1 MAYMK
6 TAAELLIELGEAIR
20 ARRIA
25 LNWSQEEAA
34 RRAGIGVRTLR
45 RMETGGQATVANLVN
60 VAISLRCEDK
70 LGDLFPLPP
79 ARSMDEL
86 LQQQQ
91 RETAAPK
98 RPLRVRAG
106 KAKRP

>member
-1 MAYMK
+1 MLRTPK
-6 TAAELLIELGEAIR
+6 EILSDLGEAIR
-20 ARRIA
+20 ARRVA
-25 LNWSQEEAA
+25 FNYSQQEAA

-45 RMETGGQATVANLVN
+45 RMETGGQATIENLIN
-60 VAISLRCEDK
+60 VAIALRCEDR

-86 LQQQQ
+86 LQQQ
-91 RETAAPK
+91 REAAELK
-98 RPLRVRAG
+98 RPQRARAR

>member
-1 MAYMK
+1 MMRTPK
-6 TAAELLIELGEAIR
+6 EILSDLGEAIR
-20 ARRIA
+20 ARRVA
-25 LNWSQEEAA
+25 LNYSQQEAA

-45 RMETGGQATVANLVN
+45 RMETEGQGTIESLIN
-60 VAISLRCEDK
+60 VAIALRCEDR

-86 LQQQQ
+86 LKQQQ
-91 RETAAPK
+91 REAAELK
-98 RPLRVRAG
+98 RPQRARAR

>member
-1 MAYMK
+1 MLRVPK
-6 TAAELLIELGEAIR
+6 EILSDLGEAIR
-20 ARRIA
+20 ARRVA
-25 LNWSQEEAA
+25 FNYSQQEAA

-45 RMETGGQATVANLVN
+45 RMETGGQGTIESLIN
-60 VAISLRCEDK
+60 VAIALRCEDR

-86 LQQQQ
+86 LQQQ
-91 RETAAPK
+91 REAAELK
-98 RPLRVRAG
+98 RPQRARAR

>member
-1 MAYMK
+1 MLRTPK
-6 TAAELLIELGEAIR
+6 EILSDLGEAIR
-20 ARRIA
+20 ARRVA
-25 LNWSQEEAA
+25 FNYSQKEAA

-45 RMETGGQATVANLVN
+45 RMETEGQGTIESLIN
-60 VAISLRCEDK
+60 VATALRCEDR

-86 LQQQQ
+86 LQQQ
-91 RETAAPK
+91 REAVELK
-98 RPLRVRAG
+98 RPQRARAR